1 MDKLDL
7 NSLTKEQIE
16 KAMACKTPEE
26 LIALAKEAGVE
37 LTLEQAKAYLE
48 ELENVELDQEALD
61 EVAGGFMPS
70 VCHQDSSLHNRK
82 SKMYG

>member
-16 KAMACKTPEE
+16 KAMACETPEE

-48 ELENVELDQEALD
+48 ELQDVELDETSLD
-61 EVAGGFMPS
+61 KVAGGCNLRGQTKWS
-70 VCHQDSSLHNRK
+70 HAS
-82 SKMYG
+82 

>member
-7 NSLTKEQIE
+7 NSFTKEQIE
-16 KAMACKTPEE
+16 KAMACETPEE

-48 ELENVELDQEALD
+48 ELQDVELDPEAL
-61 EVAGGFMPS
+61 ENVAGGKFIGGS
-70 VCHQDSSLHNRK
+70 FTSDACAKHGQA
-82 SKMYG
+82 Y

>member
-7 NSLTKEQIE
+7 NSLTKEQIG
-16 KAMACKTPEE
+16 KAMECETPEE

-61 EVAGGFMPS
+61 KVAGGFMPS
-70 VCHQDSSLHNRK
+70 LCHQDSSLHNRK